1 MADPLTRSSSP
12 PRKPAA
18 LASVAPPAMP
28 AVRLAQLVRT
38 TTSPAPR
45 GGDVVVDLGTT
56 RITIGAGA
64 DVATVALVLTL
75 LGGRA

>member
-1 MADPLTRSSSP
+1 MTGAQAR
-12 PRKPAA
+12 
-18 LASVAPPAMP
+18 
-28 AVRLAQLVRT
+28 RLAD
-38 TTSPAPR
+38 
-45 GGDVVVDLGTT
+45 GDVVVDLGTT

>member
-1 MADPLTRSSSP
+1 MADPTARSTAP
-12 PRKPAA
+12 PRKLAA
-18 LASVAPPAMP
+18 LAPMAAPTMP

-38 TTSPAPR
+38 PTSPAPR

>member
-1 MADPLTRSSSP
+1 
-12 PRKPAA
+12 
-18 LASVAPPAMP
+18 MP

-38 TTSPAPR
+38 PTSPAPR

>member
-1 MADPLTRSSSP
+1 MADSLPRSPSTT
-12 PRKPAA
+12 RKPAA
-18 LASVAPPAMP
+18 LAAAAMP
-28 AVRLAQLVRT
+28 AVRLAQLVRAPAP
-38 TTSPAPR
+38 TSPASR